1 MSVAPSRTNGFL
13 FADLRDYTRY
23 VESHGDRAAATLL
36 EAYRSL
42 VRAAVADYG
51 GAEIKTEGDSF
62 YVVFPSASSAVE
74 CGLAI
79 IRSAAE
85 GRQAGGA
92 PIHVGIG
99 VHAGETV
106 ETAEGYVGSAVNVAA
121 RVCSQAR
128 PGELLVTDT
137 VRALTRTLLPV
148 RFVNRTTR
156 RLKGIGERVV
166 LYRVEPLAEGVAI
179 APPPRRRFP
188 GGFRPA
194 GGVGRTARVS
204 MLLMGLLIG
213 GAAAGY
219 LIIAAQ
225 RPPGGPGAT
234 GGIGSSA
241 SPSPETSATFPNTD
255 EADLLVQLPVDLRD
269 ACRRTEEP
277 SERVGTVA
285 SLRCDLELAEE
296 AATVWYDRFDSL
308 QQLSSALVDV
318 IEAQSLPRGDCAPSV
333 SRAQGNWRVGSTHSG
348 RLMCYQAD
356 GSTWIVWSYDAERI
370 AARAVRRGDALE
382 DWLGLYDW
390 WTQVRLFLR

>member
-42 VRAAVADYG
+42 VRTAVADYG

-62 YVVFPSASSAVE
+62 YVVFPSASSAVQ

-79 IRSAAE
+79 IRAAAE

-166 LYRVEPLAEGVAI
+166 LYRVE
-179 APPPRRRFP
+179 
-188 GGFRPA
+188 
-194 GGVGRTARVS
+194 
-204 MLLMGLLIG
+204 
-213 GAAAGY
+213 
-219 LIIAAQ
+219 
-225 RPPGGPGAT
+225 
-234 GGIGSSA
+234 
-241 SPSPETSATFPNTD
+241 SP
-255 EADLLVQLPVDLRD
+255 
-269 ACRRTEEP
+269 C
-277 SERVGTVA
+277 
-285 SLRCDLELAEE
+285 C
-296 AATVWYDRFDSL
+296 
-308 QQLSSALVDV
+308 
-318 IEAQSLPRGDCAPSV
+318 
-333 SRAQGNWRVGSTHSG
+333 
-348 RLMCYQAD
+348 
-356 GSTWIVWSYDAERI
+356 
-370 AARAVRRGDALE
+370 
-382 DWLGLYDW
+382 
-390 WTQVRLFLR
+390 